1 MGTIVLTTIDLTCRY
16 SSDHGFSIEGT
27 SDALSRFAAAFR
39 ELGDVTEHELSGN
52 GELDGY
58 DETITRVSI
67 RRDDDR
73 LVSVLHAPSSL
84 LVSGGDRLI
93 GILAAN
99 IDGLVTD
106 SESNHLHIDYHPDHY
121 YLTEGSE
128 PIVITRVDE

>member
-1 MGTIVLTTIDLTCRY
+1 MTTIDLTCRY

-27 SDALSRFAAAFR
+27 SHELNRFAAAFR
-39 ELGDVTEHELSGN
+39 ELGDVTEHELSGK

-67 RRDDDR
+67 SRHDDC
-73 LVSVLHAPSSL
+73 LVTVLHAPSSL
-84 LVSGGDRLI
+84 LLSGGDRLI

-99 IDGLVTD
+99 IDRLVTD
-106 SESNHLHIDYHPDHY
+106 SGSNYLHIDYHPNHY